1 MFMEDR
7 EPPARG
13 FSFHSLQNEYMYDV
27 IIIGAGPI
35 GLSCGIAASKL
46 NLSYLIIEKGCLVN
60 SIYHYPINMT
70 FFSTSDKIEIGG
82 VPFLSTNAKPTRTE
96 ALEYYRRV
104 KTTWDLKVHTYENV
118 ESVSRHDESFEIHTS
133 KGQYQARNIVISTGF
148 YDHPN
153 MLGIPGEDL
162 PKVRHYFDDPHPY
175 IEQEILIVGARNSA
189 VDAALETW
197 RKGANVTMV
206 IRQGEIHEK
215 VKYWVRPDI
224 VNRIAEG
231 SIKAY
236 FHSEIRQIR
245 SHEVDL
251 QTPEG
256 LVTIPNDFVLAM
268 TGFQPD
274 YTFMETLG
282 LDFTRDQWKFPV
294 YNEDT
299 LESSVPG
306 IYLAGTVLG
315 GKKTNKWFIENS
327 LDHGDRVAEAIQAKR
342 VEEVVK

>member
-1 MFMEDR
+1 
-7 EPPARG
+7 
-13 FSFHSLQNEYMYDV
+13 
-27 IIIGAGPI
+27 
-35 GLSCGIAASKL
+35 
-46 NLSYLIIEKGCLVN
+46 
-60 SIYHYPINMT
+60 
-70 FFSTSDKIEIGG
+70 
-82 VPFLSTNAKPTRTE
+82 
-96 ALEYYRRV
+96 
-104 KTTWDLKVHTYENV
+104 
-118 ESVSRHDESFEIHTS
+118 
-133 KGQYQARNIVISTGF
+133 
-148 YDHPN
+148 
-153 MLGIPGEDL
+153 
-162 PKVRHYFDDPHPY
+162 
-175 IEQEILIVGARNSA
+175 
-189 VDAALETW
+189 
-197 RKGANVTMV
+197 MV

-236 FHSEIRQIR
+236 FHSEIQEIR
-245 SHEVDL
+245 SHEVDI

-294 YNEDT
+294 YNEET

-327 LDHGDRVAEAIQAKR
+327 LDHGDRVAEAIQDKR